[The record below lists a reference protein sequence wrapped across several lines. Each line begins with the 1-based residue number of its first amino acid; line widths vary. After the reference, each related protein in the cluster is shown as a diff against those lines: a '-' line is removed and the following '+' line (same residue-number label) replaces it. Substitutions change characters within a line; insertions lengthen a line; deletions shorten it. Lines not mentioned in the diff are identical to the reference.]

1 MGVNSG
7 ERVKKAR
14 KTSRIKEPHDKGVS
28 NMRKPVHDELI
39 ASLLGDVKGSP
50 SLERWASTAEGR
62 RDLSEFQEVLDSL
75 DSLYRQVSLPEERP
89 PVYYTGMEGP
99 IGDLWMAVTDKGL
112 MRLSFAQDETSFITE
127 IHERTRAEV
136 LPSSE
141 KLGRIVAE
149 LKEYFSGTRSRFDF
163 DIDLSLVTPFQ
174 RRVLQAAVNIP
185 MGQVITYGELAG
197 RIGQPQASRAVGQA
211 LGRNPVPVVIPC
223 HRIVGGGGGIGGYT
237 GGLHIKRKLLE
248 LEGVAI

>member
-1 MGVNSG
+1 M
-7 ERVKKAR
+7 KKAW
-14 KTSRIKEPHDKGVS
+14 KTPRIYKAAS

-39 ASLLGDVKGSP
+39 ASLLGDVQASP
-50 SLERWASTAEGR
+50 SLQHWTSTDEGR
-62 RDLSEFQEVLDSL
+62 RGLSEFQEVLDSL
-75 DSLYRQVSLPEERP
+75 DSLYRRVSVPEERP
-89 PVYYTGMEGP
+89 PVYYAGMEGP
-99 IGDLWMAVTDKGL
+99 IGDIWMAVTDKGL
-112 MRLSFAQDETSFITE
+112 MRVSFAQDETSFITE

-149 LKEYFSGTRSRFDF
+149 LREYFSGTRSRFDF

-174 RRVLQAAVNIP
+174 RRVLQAAAGIP
-185 MGQVITYGELAG
+185 IGQVITYGELAG
-197 RIGQPQASRAVGQA
+197 RIGQPQACRAVGQA
-211 LGRNPVPVVIPC
+211 LGRNPIPVVIPC

-248 LEGVAI
+248 LEGVAID

>member
-1 MGVNSG
+1 
-7 ERVKKAR
+7 
-14 KTSRIKEPHDKGVS
+14 
-28 NMRKPVHDELI
+28 MRKPVHDELI
-39 ASLLGDVKGSP
+39 ASLLGDIKVAP
-50 SLERWASTAEGR
+50 SLQHWASTDEGR

-75 DSLYRQVSLPEERP
+75 DSLYRQVSLPERRP
-89 PVYYTGMEGP
+89 PVYYAGMQGP
-99 IGDLWMAVTDKGL
+99 IGDLWMAMTDKGL
-112 MRLSFAQDETSFITE
+112 IRVSFSQDETSFIAE
-127 IHERTRAEV
+127 IHERTRADV
-136 LPSSE
+136 VPSSE

-149 LKEYFSGTRSRFDF
+149 LSEYFSGTRSRFDF
-163 DIDLSLVTPFQ
+163 AVDLSLVTPFQ
-174 RRVLQAAVNIP
+174 RRVLEAAADIP
-185 MGQVITYGELAG
+185 MGEVITYGELAG